1 MAHCLDQPYEF
12 SLICW
17 EFGVMRSH
25 RAAENAMGPPPWC
38 RTAPNPD
45 PEASQSTMKPVVK
58 SGNWGAGPVVRA
70 FLSLTKA
77 SVASGDQRNA
87 SLRSAV
93 SGAAIAP

>member
-1 MAHCLDQPYEF
+1 
-12 SLICW
+12 
-17 EFGVMRSH
+17 
-25 RAAENAMGPPPWC
+25 
-38 RTAPNPD
+38 
-45 PEASQSTMKPVVK
+45 MKPVVK

-87 SLRSAV
+87 SFLRSAV